1 MMLALSLRFGP
12 SMLVRKTKTGQSG
25 SHWKGLTRAYAR
37 CKFGSCGAHLSEAP
51 AFAPLMGAMVFHRI
65 YILCNAALLRLQSVL
80 FS

>member
-37 CKFGSCGAHLSEAP
+37 CKFGSCGAHRRRPPSR
-51 AFAPLMGAMVFHRI
+51 PLMGATVFHRI